1 MACAPNLCFSVQAAC
16 KLSKW
21 FTGRLFVCGPAMDL
35 LNQMIFPI
43 IAPTLEGVIITGRF
57 HGGLKSQST
66 HLRRI
71 AWLGC
76 LIR

>member
-1 MACAPNLCFSVQAAC
+1 MIALKLKQAAC
-16 KLSKW
+16 KLSQW
-21 FTGRLFVCGPAMDL
+21 FTGRLFVCAHAMGL

-43 IAPTLEGVIITGRF
+43 IAPTLKGVIITGRF

-66 HLRRI
+66 YLRRI